1 MSAPESQARAESRH
15 ATPGQGLSRGRRCR
29 HGGRVSVE
37 VRQDDVRPR
46 LPGPDPGLALMM
58 SLAVALLITI
68 GEVDH
73 LVAQVLDDGRTWSV
87 TGLTGTTAVLHPGE
101 TLDGWEFLANRAQ
114 GVNGQVDG
122 WLRMYAAAD
131 LALAATYALLGL
143 AWFRRFRSRL
153 VGRVGAVL
161 VVVGAAA
168 DGIENLLIGLGAP
181 LGWLLLALTTLKW
194 LALLPAAG
202 LAVWTLRR
210 ALRRLPKALYT
221 HRYSLAIVLPLALL
235 SLGRGP
241 DLLEQIPDIQRAW
254 ADPGQHTDFL
264 WAGVVMAALV
274 VATLFIGRQRTG
286 HLWLR
291 TCPRWT
297 GSEHPCAEGECPVLS
312 RREHDHAP
320 KPLLRVWF
328 IGPVVLAAAAAG
340 LGLAGADIG
349 VVRLAAFCAFPLAVG
364 GVSLLLRRLWAENGE
379 LRRPTRPPIGVRR
392 FRTTAL
398 VGDVLVGLLPV
409 VAGLG
414 AIRAFAGPI
423 ALSGATVWS
432 GLLFAAGWLA
442 LLTAWPALARAHDRL
457 ERWSRDLPPG
467 FAADGPVER
476 LLVQLTP
483 GVSMDRGHLPADDPD
498 AGPEERVRTFLR
510 GFAIQRTAWTV
521 LLVSGLT
528 MVLVGLLPVL
538 LADKLG
544 VIATF
549 QLALGSLS
557 VVVACTVI
565 LFQPGGSPEVFWPLR
580 VPFAPV
586 TTLVVLACLFAATV
600 GGDDVHRIRPY
611 TGPSADFSA
620 EDRPE
625 LDGVFRTWLRT
636 GRSCATPLQVQS
648 QSGATELKVRPL
660 LMYAAEGGGIRAAYW
675 TGAAI
680 DRLATPATSTGDPVK
695 PVCRSALLSSGASGG
710 SVGLSIA
717 SVRDAGTAA
726 AAVTAI
732 AGPEALGAA
741 SDGLIVRDTVYAA
754 TGVPVPSLLDD
765 RTGRVTWSDRGTLIE
780 QAWEEGIDTFDRPFL
795 RPRPDL
801 RWDWGPTGALVVNSV
816 SPTTSCRTLIS
827 QVQLPGDGTS
837 ECSPG
842 QPAAASTD
850 LVQCTGQLRTVTAAL
865 LTARFPYVTPSGVV
879 DCPGPDGI
887 LPSGDDVAT
896 QVVDGGYA
904 ENTGVGTLL
913 DLMPRVLED
922 VRRHNSCVL
931 SADPRDG
938 TCRGEPA
945 ADTLVVP
952 QLVYFDNGTGSDLVS
967 RPRGVTLEAL
977 VPPITILQAQGA
989 LYSAR
994 AQLERAHAML
1004 ATDQL
1009 WSSSTALGAA
1019 ARPAVDA
1026 WRGNQVAVVYQA
1038 TRPGLAAPLGWVLS
1052 RGSIAAMDTALCT
1065 QDPVED
1071 LEFGAARDLTAPVD
1085 DSPDQ
1090 VEVEPPTTFG
1100 TIDDVLDLLP
1110 GGSADCTP

>member
-1 MSAPESQARAESRH
+1 
-15 ATPGQGLSRGRRCR
+15 
-29 HGGRVSVE
+29 VSVE
-37 VRQDDVRPR
+37 VRQDDVRPS
-46 LPGPDPGLALMM
+46 LPRPDAGLALLV
-58 SLAVALLITI
+58 SLAVALLITL
-68 GEVDH
+68 GEIDH
-73 LVAQVLDDGRTWSV
+73 LLSQVLDDGGTWSV
-87 TGLTGTTAVLHPGE
+87 NSLSGVTSVLHPGD
-101 TLDGWEFLANRAQ
+101 TLDGWEFFADRAQ

-122 WLRMYAAAD
+122 WLRMYAVTD
-131 LALAATYALLGL
+131 LALAATYAVLGMV
-143 AWFRRFRSRL
+143 WFRRFRSSRP
-153 VGRVGAVL
+153 GRVGAVL

-168 DGIENLLIGLGAP
+168 DAVENLLIGLGAP
-181 LGWLLLALTTLKW
+181 LGWLLLALTTIKW
-194 LALLPAAG
+194 AALLPAGA
-202 LAVWTLRR
+202 LALWTLRPTL
-210 ALRRLPKALYT
+210 ARLPKAFYT
-221 HRYSLAIVLPLALL
+221 HRYSAAIVLPLALL

-254 ADPGQHTDFL
+254 ADPGQHADFV
-264 WAGVVMAALV
+264 WAGLVMVALV

-291 TCPRWT
+291 TCPAWT
-297 GSEHPCAEGECPVLS
+297 GDEHPCPDGECEVLA

-328 IGPVVLAAAAAG
+328 IGPVLLALAAAG
-340 LGLAGADIG
+340 LAVAGADIG
-349 VVRLAAFCAFPLAVG
+349 TVRLAAFCAFPLAVG
-364 GVSLLLRRLWAENGE
+364 GLSLLLRHRWAESGE
-379 LRRPTRPPIGVRR
+379 ARRPTRPPIGVRR
-392 FRTTAL
+392 FRSTAL

-409 VAGLG
+409 IAGLG

-423 ALSGATVWS
+423 ALSGATAWS
-432 GLLFAAGWLA
+432 AFLFVAGWVA
-442 LLTAWPALARAHDRL
+442 LLSAWPALAWAHHRL
-457 ERWSRDLPPG
+457 EEWGRGLPRD

-483 GVSMDRGHLPADDPD
+483 GVSMNRGQLPADDPD
-498 AGPEERVRTFLR
+498 AELDERVRAFVR
-510 GFAIQRTAWTV
+510 GFAAQRTAWTV
-521 LLVSGLT
+521 LLVSGVV
-528 MVLVGLLPVL
+528 MVVVALLPVP
-538 LADKLG
+538 LADGIG

-557 VVVACTVI
+557 VVVASTVI
-565 LFQPGGSPEVFWPLR
+565 LFQPGGSPEAFWPLR
-580 VPFAPV
+580 IPFAPV
-586 TTLVVLACLFAATV
+586 TSLVVLACLFAATV

-611 TGPSADFSA
+611 AGPSPGFTAA
-620 EDRPE
+620 DRPE
-625 LDGVFRTWLRT
+625 LDSVFRTWLKT
-636 GRSCATPLQVQS
+636 GRSCAEPLPVQS
-648 QSGATELKVRPL
+648 QSGATDIKVRPL
-660 LMYAAEGGGIRAAYW
+660 LLYAAEGGGIRAAYW
-675 TGAAI
+675 TTAAV
-680 DRLATPATSTGDPVK
+680 DLLATPATSTGDTVK

-710 SVGLSIA
+710 SVGLSVA
-717 SVRDAGTAA
+717 SVREPGTAA
-726 AAVTAI
+726 DGVRAI
-732 AGPEALGAA
+732 AGPGALGAA
-741 SDGLIVRDTVYAA
+741 SDGLILRDTIYAA

-795 RPRPDL
+795 GRHPTL

-922 VRRHNSCVL
+922 VRHHNSCVL
-931 SADPRDG
+931 SADPRAG
-938 TCRGEPA
+938 SCRGEPA
-945 ADTLVVP
+945 TDTLVVP

-967 RPRGVTLEAL
+967 SPRGVTLEAL
-977 VPPITILQAQGA
+977 VPPITILQAKGA

-1009 WSSSTALGAA
+1009 WSTSTELGAA
-1019 ARPAVDA
+1019 AGPAVDA

-1052 RGSIAAMDTALCT
+1052 EGSMAAMDAALCK

-1085 DSPDQ
+1085 DSPDD
-1090 VEVEPPTTFG
+1090 VEVEPPTRFG
-1100 TIDDVLDLLP
+1100 TIEDVLALLP
-1110 GGSADCTP
+1110 GGSGRCTTP

>member
-1 MSAPESQARAESRH
+1 M
-15 ATPGQGLSRGRRCR
+15 
-29 HGGRVSVE
+29 SVE
-37 VRQDDVRPR
+37 VRQDEVRPT
-46 LPGPDPGLALMM
+46 LPRPDAGLALLL
-58 SLAVALLITI
+58 SVAVALVITI
-68 GEVDH
+68 GEIDH
-73 LVAQVLDDGRTWSV
+73 LLAQVLDDGRTWSV
-87 TGLTGTTAVLHPGE
+87 TKLTGVTAVLHPGD
-101 TLDGWEFLANRAQ
+101 TLDGWRFFADRAQ

-122 WLRMYAAAD
+122 WLRMYAATD
-131 LALAATYALLGL
+131 IALAATYALLGYV
-143 AWFRRFRSRL
+143 WFRRFRGSRL
-153 VGRVGAVL
+153 GRAGIILVLVGA
-161 VVVGAAA
+161 GA
-168 DGIENLLIGLGAP
+168 DFVENVLIGLGAP
-181 LGWLLLALTTLKW
+181 LGWLLLTATAVKW
-194 LALLPAAG
+194 AALLPAAL
-202 LAVWTLRR
+202 LALWTLRPTL
-210 ALRRLPKALYT
+210 ARLPKAFYT
-221 HRYSLAIVLPLALL
+221 HRYSAAIVLPLALL

-254 ADPGQHTDFL
+254 ADPGQHAHFI
-264 WAGVVMAALV
+264 WAGVVMTALV

-291 TCPRWT
+291 TCAQWT
-297 GSEHPCAEGECPVLS
+297 GDGHPCTDDECPVQA
-312 RREHDHAP
+312 RREHDNAP
-320 KPLLRVWF
+320 KPLLRLWF
-328 IGPVVLAAAAAG
+328 IGPALLALAAVG

-349 VVRLAAFCAFPLAVG
+349 KIRLAAFCAFPLAVG
-364 GVSLLLRRLWAENGE
+364 GLSLLLRRRWHDPGDS
-379 LRRPTRPPIGVRR
+379 RRPTRPAIGIRR

-423 ALSGATVWS
+423 ALSGATPWS
-432 GLLFAAGWLA
+432 AVLFVAGWVA
-442 LLTAWPALARAHDRL
+442 LLAAWPALAWAHHRL
-457 ERWSRDLPPG
+457 EEWGRDLP
-467 FAADGPVER
+467 ADFGANGPVER

-483 GVSMDRGHLPADDPD
+483 GVSMDRGQLPADDPD
-498 AGPEERVRTFLR
+498 AGLDERVRTFFR
-510 GFAIQRTAWTV
+510 GFAAQRTAWTV
-521 LLVSGLT
+521 LLVSGVV

-538 LADKLG
+538 LADKVG

-557 VVVACTVI
+557 VVVASMVI
-565 LFQPGGSPEVFWPLR
+565 LFQPGGSPEIFWPLR
-580 VPFAPV
+580 IPFAPV
-586 TTLVVLACLFAATV
+586 TTLVVLACLFAAIV
-600 GGDDVHRIRPY
+600 GGDDVHRIRTY
-611 TGPSADFSA
+611 AGPSADLSA
-620 EDRPE
+620 ADRPE
-625 LDGVFRTWLRT
+625 LDTVFTTWLRT
-636 GRSCATPLQVQS
+636 GRSCAEPLPVQS
-648 QSGATELKVRPL
+648 QSGATDLKVRPL
-660 LMYAAEGGGIRAAYW
+660 LLYAAEGGGIRAAYW
-675 TGAAI
+675 TTAAI
-680 DRLATPATSTGDPVK
+680 DRLATPATSTGDTVK
-695 PVCRSALLSSGASGG
+695 PVCRSAMLSSGASGG
-710 SVGLSIA
+710 SVGLSVA
-717 SVRDAGTAA
+717 SIREAGAA
-726 AAVTAI
+726 ADAVTAI

-741 SDGLIVRDTVYAA
+741 SDGLVLRDTIYAA

-765 RTGRVTWSDRGTLIE
+765 RTGRVSWSDRGTLIE
-780 QAWEEGIDTFDRPFL
+780 QAWEEGIDGFDRPFL
-795 RPRPDL
+795 RPRPTL

-837 ECSPG
+837 ECAPG

-913 DLMPRVLED
+913 DLMPRILED
-922 VRRHNSCVL
+922 VRHHNSCVL
-931 SADPRDG
+931 SADPDAG
-938 TCRGEPA
+938 ACRGELA
-945 ADTLVVP
+945 TDTLVVP

-977 VPPITILQAQGA
+977 VPPITILQAKGA

-1009 WSSSTALGAA
+1009 WSSSTDLGAA
-1019 ARPAVDA
+1019 AGPAVDE

-1052 RGSIAAMDTALCT
+1052 RGSMAAMDAALCK

-1071 LEFGAARDLTAPVD
+1071 LEFGAARDLTAPLED
-1085 DSPDQ
+1085 TPDV
-1090 VEVEPPTTFG
+1090 VEVDPPTRFG
-1100 TIDDVLDLLP
+1100 TIDDVLGLLP
-1110 GGSADCTP
+1110 GGSGRCNA